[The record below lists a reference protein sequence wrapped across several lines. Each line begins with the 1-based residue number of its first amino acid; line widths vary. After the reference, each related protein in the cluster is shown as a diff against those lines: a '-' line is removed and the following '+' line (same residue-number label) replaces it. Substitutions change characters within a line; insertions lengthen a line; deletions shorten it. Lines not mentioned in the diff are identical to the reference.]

1 MADRFRATRS
11 DHLAPARDPYQPID
25 ALRSCRTTGLDPSR
39 SASTKLP
46 FVAYGGLGL
55 DMSTLRN
62 PHPKTDGRD
71 RSFAI
76 KLQVEQL
83 AR

>member
-1 MADRFRATRS
+1 
-11 DHLAPARDPYQPID
+11 
-25 ALRSCRTTGLDPSR
+25 
-39 SASTKLP
+39 
-46 FVAYGGLGL
+46 VAYGGLGL